1 VVVLEECER
10 SRSGVVDS
18 TMRRGSTGP
27 VRGNSTLIR
36 EKLRGVLETFTNATF
51 EPHVGEAFLLH
62 EGSGPPV
69 EVVLVEATVLATL
82 SSSEARAPFSIVF
95 RQASGAFLQQG
106 MYGVEH
112 STVGGLRP
120 LPGADRSGRRR
131 DAVRGGIHLT
141 AREIRV

>member
-1 VVVLEECER
+1 
-10 SRSGVVDS
+10 
-18 TMRRGSTGP
+18 M
-27 VRGNSTLIR
+27 RGNSTLIR

-112 STVGGLRP
+112 STVGACDLFLVPIGPDGGGMRYE
-120 LPGADRSGRRR
+120 
-131 DAVRGGIHLT
+131 AVFT
-141 AREIRV
+141 